1 MVNFTLVF
9 FKGNNTVDE
18 LLQVLEKSVQNGSVY
33 SIPVESGALW
43 LTLITTPATPAPAT
57 VIPPKMATRSKKL
70 ETWMI
75 ALIAAIGRLVF
86 LALFYAFIACCGRR
100 GAKEHNITDKERKL

>member
-9 FKGNNTVDE
+9 FKGNNAVDE

-33 SIPVESGALW
+33 SIPVESGTLR
-43 LTLITTPATPAPAT
+43 LTLITSPAPAT
-57 VIPPKMATRSKKL
+57 VIPPKMAAWSKKL
-70 ETWMI
+70 ETWLI

-86 LALFYAFIACCGRR
+86 LALFCAFIACCGRR
-100 GAKEHNITDKERKL
+100 GAKEHNITDEERKL